1 MNGIYEKGRVDIST
15 IYQSCTPVYVTSQW
29 NMDPLKM
36 YILLKKGDI
45 PAFLV
50 SVQECNY
57 LTTPNVPN
65 SLIPL
70 ICRSVPP
77 SQLPPPCCGFQA
89 RSQNVTP
96 LYIAAQSGHVE
107 VVVTLLFAR
116 AESNKCTETWLKN
129 SRKKTAIGGKHMKT
143 VNIPPKQE
151 VERTSFGSK
160 VVIDMD
166 LEGLLYQSAKDI
178 ASMKNYRLPL

>member
-1 MNGIYEKGRVDIST
+1 
-15 IYQSCTPVYVTSQW
+15 
-29 NMDPLKM
+29 MDPSEDVYPIKN
-36 YILLKKGDI
+36 GDF
-45 PAFLV
+45 PAYYV
-50 SVQECNY
+50 SVQECNH
-57 LTTPNVPN
+57 LTTPNLPI

-70 ICRSVPP
+70 ICSRS
-77 SQLPPPCCGFQA
+77 LPPNFQAAAPCCGFEA

-129 SRKKTAIGGKHMKT
+129 SRNNCHHLRETYMKT

-151 VERTSFGSK
+151 VGNIIRLKSGDRYGSWGIAVSIGGGNWK
-160 VVIDMD
+160 HEELQAATLKKLQHLQWICLMPTW
-166 LEGLLYQSAKDI
+166 LTLYK
-178 ASMKNYRLPL
+178 